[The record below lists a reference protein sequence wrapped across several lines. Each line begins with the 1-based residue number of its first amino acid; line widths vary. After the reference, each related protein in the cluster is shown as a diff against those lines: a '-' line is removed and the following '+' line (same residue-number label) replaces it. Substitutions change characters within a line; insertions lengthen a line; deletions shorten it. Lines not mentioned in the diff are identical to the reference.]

1 MGSARRLKQRWHD
14 ATLDVSDCSYQK
26 DPMIRLIHTADWQLG
41 KPYGR
46 FDSDVRAALTE
57 ARFDAIDALGKAA
70 AENDAA
76 HVLVAGDVF
85 DTEGPEDRVIV
96 QAVSRMQRYACTWW
110 LLPGNHDFARNSG
123 LWDRVRSKGATN
135 VRILTEPA
143 PCELEPGHWL
153 LPAPL
158 THRHNLDD
166 PTVLFDN
173 METPGARLR
182 IGLAHGSIRDFS
194 SRGEAQNQIA
204 SDRAQRSGLDY
215 LALGDWHGALRV
227 DARTWYSGT
236 PETDR
241 FQRDEPGHALLVT
254 LEPGAEPIVSPIRTG
269 RFQWLMRDWGISDA
283 DGFAAEC
290 DRFLVE
296 VEPAATLLQLSL
308 TGIVS
313 LSDRIAIL
321 ARLENDLRHR
331 MRHLV
336 VKSDDLVG
344 RPSEQ
349 DLADLKV
356 EGMLGTAA
364 AKLIGIIDAGGS
376 ESFTAK
382 RALERL
388 FVEYHRGQDAA

>member
-1 MGSARRLKQRWHD
+1 ML
-14 ATLDVSDCSYQK
+14 
-26 DPMIRLIHTADWQLG
+26 RLIHTADWQLG

-46 FDSDVRAALTE
+46 FDNDVRAALSE
-57 ARFDAIDALGKAA
+57 ARFDAIDAIGKAA
-70 AENDAA
+70 AEHDAA

-123 LWDRVRSKGATN
+123 LWDRVRAKGATN
-135 VRILTEPA
+135 IRIVTEPV

-166 PTVLFDN
+166 PTALFDT
-173 METPGARLR
+173 METPGATLR

-204 SDRAQRSGLDY
+204 PDRAQRSSLDY

-241 FQRDEPGHALLVT
+241 FQRDEPGYALLVT
-254 LEPGAEPIVSPIRTG
+254 LEPGVEPVVFPIRTG
-269 RFQWLMRDWGISDA
+269 RFQWLMREWTIPDA

-290 DRFLVE
+290 ERLLGPI
-296 VEPAATLLQLSL
+296 EPSATLLQLSL
-308 TGIVS
+308 AGIVS

-321 ARLENDLRHR
+321 GRLDNDLRHCL
-331 MRHLV
+331 RHLAV
-336 VKSDDLVG
+336 TTDDLVG

-349 DLADLKV
+349 DLADLQV
-356 EGMLGTAA
+356 EGMIGTAA
-364 AKLIGIIDAGGS
+364 AKLMSMIEVGGADGV
-376 ESFTAK
+376 TAK

-388 FVEYHRGQDAA
+388 FVEYQRGQDAA